1 MKIYVVQTS
10 KNREENAAPTGISE
24 VFRKTRSAWEFSFF
38 FFFLF
43 RFFLFLGSRLS
54 VYVYRHKTVEIKSRE
69 GKN

>member
-1 MKIYVVQTS
+1 MQPLLGFQRYLERQGVHGNS
-10 KNREENAAPTGISE
+10 LL
-24 VFRKTRSAWEFSFF
+24 F

>member
-1 MKIYVVQTS
+1 MQPLLGFQRYLERQGVHGNS
-10 KNREENAAPTGISE
+10 LL
-24 VFRKTRSAWEFSFF
+24 FF